1 MSGEC
6 LTASAGQDDDISM
19 SIEPR
24 RNVITELGSLLRHWR
39 SLRGKSQLDL
49 ALEAGLSQRHLSF
62 IESGRS
68 MPGRQKLIDLAEAL
82 DVPLRD
88 RNSLLLAAGYAPVYP
103 DGDWD
108 GPEMRSIT
116 RAVNRMLH
124 QQEPYPAI
132 LMDRYWNVLATNEAA
147 PLFFGQFVDLRARK
161 GPRNVLHL
169 MFDPGGMRPFIRD
182 WDRVERALIARV
194 HREAVGRL
202 VDERTRDLL
211 AVLAD
216 YRRSGDK
223 STSSDEL
230 LPMIPLSFEKEG
242 MILNYFSIISTV
254 GTPTTVAA
262 QELRMECMF
271 PVDEATEKQHA
282 ALLNRRTKP

>member
-1 MSGEC
+1 
-6 LTASAGQDDDISM
+6 M

-24 RNVITELGSLLRHWR
+24 RNAVTELGSLLRRWR

-68 MPGRQKLIDLAEAL
+68 TPGRQKLTDLAEAL

-88 RNSLLLAAGYAPVYP
+88 RNALLLAAGYAPVYP

-116 RAVNRMLH
+116 RALNRMLS
-124 QQEPYPAI
+124 QQEPFPAI

-147 PLFFGQFVDLRARK
+147 PNFFNHFVDLRTRK

-169 MFDPGGMRPFIRD
+169 MFDPAGMRPFIRD
-182 WDRVERALIARV
+182 WDRVERALIGRV

-211 AVLAD
+211 NALAA
-216 YRRSGDK
+216 YRGAGDESTGSG
-223 STSSDEL
+223 EL

-242 MILNYFSIISTV
+242 MVLNYFSIISTV

-271 PVDEATEKQHA
+271 PVDEATEKQHV

>member
-1 MSGEC
+1 
-6 LTASAGQDDDISM
+6 
-19 SIEPR
+19 
-24 RNVITELGSLLRHWR
+24 
-39 SLRGKSQLDL
+39 
-49 ALEAGLSQRHLSF
+49 
-62 IESGRS
+62 
-68 MPGRQKLIDLAEAL
+68 MPGRQKVIDLAEAL

-88 RNSLLLAAGYAPVYP
+88 RNALLLAAGYAPVYP
-103 DGDWD
+103 EGAWD

-116 RAVNRMLH
+116 RAVNRMLR

-147 PLFFGQFVDLRARK
+147 PNFFSQFVDLQARK

-169 MFDPGGMRPFIRD
+169 MFDPAGMRPFIRD

-211 AVLAD
+211 DALAA
-216 YRRSGDK
+216 YRGACDE
-223 STSSDEL
+223 STSSGEL

-271 PVDEATEKQHA
+271 PVDEATENQHV
-282 ALLNRRTKP
+282 ALLNRTTKP

>member
-1 MSGEC
+1 
-6 LTASAGQDDDISM
+6 M

-24 RNVITELGSLLRHWR
+24 RNAVTELGSLLRRWR
-39 SLRGKSQLDL
+39 SLRGRSQLDL

-68 MPGRQKLIDLAEAL
+68 TPGRQKLIDLSEAL

-88 RNSLLLAAGYAPVYP
+88 RNALLLAAGYAPIYA
-103 DGDWD
+103 DSGWD
-108 GPEMRSIT
+108 APEMRSIT
-116 RAVNRMLH
+116 RAINRMLR

-147 PLFFGQFVDLRARK
+147 PNFFGQFVDLAARS

-169 MFDPGGMRPFIRD
+169 MFDPTGMRPFIRD

-194 HREAVGRL
+194 HREAVGRV

-211 AVLAD
+211 DALSAYQVAGD
-216 YRRSGDK
+216 ETTGSG
-223 STSSDEL
+223 EL

-271 PVDEATEKQHA
+271 PADEATETQHV
-282 ALLNRRTKP
+282 ALLNRKTRR

>member
-1 MSGEC
+1 
-6 LTASAGQDDDISM
+6 M
-19 SIEPR
+19 SIEPH
-24 RNVITELGSLLRHWR
+24 RNAVTELGSLLRRWR

-68 MPGRQKLIDLAEAL
+68 TPGRQKLIDLAEAL

-88 RNSLLLAAGYAPVYP
+88 RNALLLAAGYAPVYS

-108 GPEMRSIT
+108 EPEMRSIT
-116 RAVNRMLH
+116 RAVNRMLG

-147 PLFFGQFVDLRARK
+147 PNFFNQFVDLAARK

-169 MFDPGGMRPFIRD
+169 MFDPAGMRPFIRD

-202 VDERTRDLL
+202 IDERTRDLL
-211 AVLAD
+211 DALAAYQGAGD
-216 YRRSGDK
+216 ESTVSG
-223 STSSDEL
+223 EL
-230 LPMIPLSFEKEG
+230 LPMIPLSFHKEG
-242 MILNYFSIISTV
+242 MVLNYFSIISTV

-271 PVDEATEKQHA
+271 PVDEATEKQHV
-282 ALLNRRTKP
+282 ALLNRGTKP